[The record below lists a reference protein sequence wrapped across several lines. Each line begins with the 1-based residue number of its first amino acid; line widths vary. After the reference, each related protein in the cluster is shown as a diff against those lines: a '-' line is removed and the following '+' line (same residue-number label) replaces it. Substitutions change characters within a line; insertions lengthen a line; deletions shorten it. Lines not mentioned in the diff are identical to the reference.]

1 MENKKNTGAILLT
14 ALISAVAAAALTAA
28 IIFAVQNREKIK
40 ATAVRI
46 KNKSV
51 AAAQNMKAKFQKK
64 KNVKFN
70 VEDGCEIPEDIGFE
84 EGPAELEIL
93 SAED

>member
-1 MENKKNTGAILLT
+1 MDNKKNTGAIILT

-46 KNKSV
+46 KDKSV
-51 AAAQNMKAKFQKK
+51 AAAQNMKAKFQRK
-64 KNVKFN
+64 KNVKFD
-70 VEDGCEIPEDIGFE
+70 VEDECEIPEDLSFE
-84 EGPAELEIL
+84 ESPAELEIL
-93 SAED
+93 NAEE

>member
-1 MENKKNTGAILLT
+1 MDNKKNTGAIILT

-46 KNKSV
+46 KDKSV
-51 AAAQNMKAKFQKK
+51 AAAQNMKAKFQRK
-64 KNVKFN
+64 KNVKFD
-70 VEDGCEIPEDIGFE
+70 VEDECEIPEDLSFE
-84 EGPAELEIL
+84 ESPAELEIL
-93 SAED
+93 SAEE